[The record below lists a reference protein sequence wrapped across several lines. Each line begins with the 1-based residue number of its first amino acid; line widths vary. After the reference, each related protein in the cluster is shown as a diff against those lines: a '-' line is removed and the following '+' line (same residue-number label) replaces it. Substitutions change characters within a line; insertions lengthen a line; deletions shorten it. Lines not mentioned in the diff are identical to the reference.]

1 VEAIFYPTDL
11 PDKEPQSDDIRTKN
25 QQALKAKLK
34 GSTLGSDKADDS
46 MSTAKWIKK
55 QKKQAKERE
64 REMLAKR
71 AREMEEQDQAVYD
84 ERTYH
89 SISLHRCGAFKA
101 DV

>member
-1 VEAIFYPTDL
+1 
-11 PDKEPQSDDIRTKN
+11 
-25 QQALKAKLK
+25 
-34 GSTLGSDKADDS
+34 

-84 ERTYH
+84 ERTYQ
-89 SISLHRCGAFKA
+89 SISLYR
-101 DV
+101 